1 MTRRVTVALWTARGK
16 LVKDVDAS
24 IVATDDAIVEQTRR
38 DLGVSPEDFDSGE
51 VVAP

>member
-1 MTRRVTVALWTARGK
+1 MTRRVTVELRVDDET
-16 LVKDVDAS
+16 VVEEVDAS

-38 DLGVSPEDFDSGE
+38 DLGVAPEDFDRGE